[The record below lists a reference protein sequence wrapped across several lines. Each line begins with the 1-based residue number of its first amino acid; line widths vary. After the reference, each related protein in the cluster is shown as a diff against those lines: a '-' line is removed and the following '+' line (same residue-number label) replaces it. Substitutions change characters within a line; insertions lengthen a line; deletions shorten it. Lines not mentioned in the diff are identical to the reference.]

1 MKDKNNFSFISNQG
15 KVSICCAEQ
24 CYGFLNVTLN
34 VSFHLFSDSLRLSLH
49 QPHKYR
55 GQRIFLSTFFMWKFT
70 GLFTQYSTP
79 STQYKRVFIKITMI
93 TDEGAVNRNIFSFSV
108 NRKIVQI
115 FNFLFQ
121 VPDRNGQ
128 TDPRKYAIKYLML
141 SC

>member
-93 TDEGAVNRNIFSFSV
+93 TDEGAVNRNIFSFSACYFQKFY
-108 NRKIVQI
+108 NQKLPQKGKKAY
-115 FNFLFQ
+115 FQFQCLLFPK
-121 VPDRNGQ
+121 V
-128 TDPRKYAIKYLML
+128 L
-141 SC
+141 